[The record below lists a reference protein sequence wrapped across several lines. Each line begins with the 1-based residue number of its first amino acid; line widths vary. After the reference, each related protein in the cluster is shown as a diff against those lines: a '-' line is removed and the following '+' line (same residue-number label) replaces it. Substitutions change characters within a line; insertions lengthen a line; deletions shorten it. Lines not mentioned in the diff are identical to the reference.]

1 MDIVQQQLSSH
12 KIIFM
17 VMFILIHSYKIYII
31 ALLNVYV
38 LKDLTLAG
46 LGKSSCLSVLDVRT

>member
-17 VMFILIHSYKIYII
+17 VMFILTHFYKIYII

-46 LGKSSCLSVLDVRT
+46 TKPD